1 MPNGNVTAALLVVDM
16 LQDFFVDG
24 PLAARRHELIQR
36 TNELVDAF
44 HAQACPVIWVRQ
56 EFAPDLSD
64 AFLEMR
70 RRGISKTIVGTAG
83 AQLLPEL
90 HREDGDVVVIKKR
103 YSAFFRTNLDDI
115 LGRIQPGVLVVLG
128 VNTHACIRAT
138 VVDAYQRDCS
148 VIVADECD
156 ASYDM
161 EQHELTKRYLDG
173 KLASFRSNQQIVD
186 ALGNQGSNT

>member
-1 MPNGNVTAALLVVDM
+1 MPNGTATAALLVVDL

-24 PLAARRHELIQR
+24 PLAARRHELAER

-44 HAQACPVIWVRQ
+44 HQRACPVIWVRQ

-70 RRGISKTIVGTAG
+70 RRGISKTIVGTPG

-90 HREDGDVVVIKKR
+90 HRADGDSVVIKKR

-115 LGRIQPGVLVVLG
+115 LGEIQPGVLVVAG

-148 VIVADECD
+148 VIVADECV
-156 ASYDM
+156 ASYDA
-161 EQHELTKRYLDG
+161 EHHELTKRYLDG
-173 KLASFRSNQQIVD
+173 KLASFRSNQQIID
-186 ALGNQGSNT
+186 LLRNQGSNT